1 MQATTRGIEGRSKRR
16 GGLLLTLA
24 LGAALAGVAAMGGVA
39 TRADAAFTE
48 KVVFATNRTTGTGVN
63 NPTGDFEIFRM
74 NPDGTTV
81 RQLTA
86 NGVDDFGPVL
96 SPDKTKVA
104 YLSYGKQTSN
114 PEGDLEIY
122 IMNASDG
129 TAKRNLSNNR
139 AGVDDYYPIFSP
151 GGKKIAYTSTG
162 KRASNPQGDAEVYVM
177 RSLDGTGQKNLTDGK
192 EGVDNEYPFFSSD
205 GTKIFYESQG
215 IQDSNLQG
223 DHEVYRLNTSD
234 GLGQKNLTNN
244 DRVFPD

>member
-1 MQATTRGIEGRSKRR
+1 MTAQTTTQQAPSRSKRR
-16 GGLLLTLA
+16 RSLLLGLGVGVA
-24 LGAALAGVAAMGGVA
+24 LSAMVDLAGTAQ
-39 TRADAAFTE
+39 RADAAFTE
-48 KVVFATNRTTGTGVN
+48 KVVFASNRTTGTGVN

-74 NPDGTTV
+74 NADGTAV

-177 RSLDGTGQKNLTDGK
+177 RSLDGTGQKNLTNNGLEVPGD
-192 EGVDNEYPFFSSD
+192 YPVSDYASDFSPTGD
-205 GTKIFYESQG
+205 KIAYVSLDKQG
-215 IQDSNLQG
+215 SN
-223 DHEVYRLNTSD
+223 
-234 GLGQKNLTNN
+234 
-244 DRVFPD
+244 P